1 MQWMNPAGAW
11 ALAALAAILLLYI
24 LKERL
29 EPTEV
34 SSTYLWRRAMIAAQA
49 ERPFQKLRR
58 NLLML
63 LQLLTALALAL
74 ALMHPMTLGGQA
86 SEVVFV
92 FDLSAS
98 MQAVEDG
105 VSRLDVAREDAR
117 RRVEGMPD
125 GSRVSVLTAGTNVG
139 QPLSRAE
146 DRTAVLRAL
155 DALRAENGSADLD
168 GALSLAMALRR
179 ELEGTQIIVYTDQ
192 ALPAGDFLQPGVG
205 NGADNRALLSL
216 SASGNAAIARVAN
229 WGEATEVTVE
239 CYADG
244 VLCDV
249 RTVPAA
255 AGETVGVSF
264 EVPENASCIQARLTG
279 GDALALDDTR
289 DWISRTQSGVT
300 VVLAGRDNVFLEKA
314 LTLRGDI
321 TLVRTTAEEAASLT
335 GAALTIVDGPLPET
349 LPAQGNLL
357 LVDPDREVG
366 DSRTESV
373 SLAPAFGELAE
384 EINQYLQVQDI
395 QVARWKPVN
404 RGTPIWLA
412 GDSPVFSL
420 YEADG
425 RQIAILGF
433 DLHDANLPLL
443 KEFPIWV
450 QRLLSFLAPEP
461 LEAAVSDADC
471 GATLEIRPQSFAQSA
486 YVLTPSGRQVQVPLA
501 GASFSDTGE
510 AGVYT
515 LVQTDASGQRTELA
529 FALHMPAS
537 ESDVR
542 DVASGS
548 GDGAMDRAASYGR
561 EWTAFMIGLALVLA
575 LAEWGV
581 YRRGY

>member
-74 ALMHPMTLGGQA
+74 ALMRPMTLGGQA

-192 ALPAGDFLQPGVG
+192 ALPAGDFL
-205 NGADNRALLSL
+205 
-216 SASGNAAIARVAN
+216 
-229 WGEATEVTVE
+229 
-239 CYADG
+239 
-244 VLCDV
+244 
-249 RTVPAA
+249 
-255 AGETVGVSF
+255 
-264 EVPENASCIQARLTG
+264 
-279 GDALALDDTR
+279 
-289 DWISRTQSGVT
+289 
-300 VVLAGRDNVFLEKA
+300 
-314 LTLRGDI
+314 
-321 TLVRTTAEEAASLT
+321 
-335 GAALTIVDGPLPET
+335 
-349 LPAQGNLL
+349 
-357 LVDPDREVG
+357 
-366 DSRTESV
+366 
-373 SLAPAFGELAE
+373 
-384 EINQYLQVQDI
+384 
-395 QVARWKPVN
+395 
-404 RGTPIWLA
+404 
-412 GDSPVFSL
+412 
-420 YEADG
+420 
-425 RQIAILGF
+425 
-433 DLHDANLPLL
+433 
-443 KEFPIWV
+443 
-450 QRLLSFLAPEP
+450 
-461 LEAAVSDADC
+461 
-471 GATLEIRPQSFAQSA
+471 
-486 YVLTPSGRQVQVPLA
+486 
-501 GASFSDTGE
+501 
-510 AGVYT
+510 
-515 LVQTDASGQRTELA
+515 
-529 FALHMPAS
+529 
-537 ESDVR
+537 
-542 DVASGS
+542 
-548 GDGAMDRAASYGR
+548 
-561 EWTAFMIGLALVLA
+561 
-575 LAEWGV
+575 
-581 YRRGY
+581 

>member
-74 ALMHPMTLGGQA
+74 ALMRPMTLGGQA

-139 QPLSRAE
+139 QL
-146 DRTAVLRAL
+146 L
-155 DALRAENGSADLD
+155 GADLD

-335 GAALTIVDGPLPET
+335 GAALTIVDGPLPEM